1 MASVWADGRFD
12 AQPTGA
18 EPALGAARSQ
28 SLTEVDEDDLE
39 DEEPSQRTSN
49 LSWAVRGSFQGAAST
64 GDPDDGGS
72 LDNINSLPRILRG
85 RFQGGLATAGDAYEA
100 CQLLMDEQLQRAI
113 SKQPPPNVPIQGD
126 AVARTAF
133 QLLLTDEQQRA
144 LFLQF
149 ASSAAAWPR
158 LRSLIG
164 APPYNFLRPEDAG
177 TLSASGFA
185 RGRTNMVYE
194 GDGKRVA
201 NYSQF
206 GPGQLVDE
214 HAREYRVAPTSTQ
227 SSDPLPSAEYFRGS
241 STTGHIL
248 HVKVR
253 RHGMQ
258 KKRELLRSQQ
268 RKQLF
273 FPQPGETIVLQE
285 TRPLLAVSGARTVG
299 RVSLR
304 VKALWPRSNG
314 ASTAAVLVSV

>member
-1 MASVWADGRFD
+1 MASVWADGGAD

-18 EPALGAARSQ
+18 EPATAAARSQ

-39 DEEPSQRTSN
+39 DEQPSQRTSN
-49 LSWAVRGSFQGAAST
+49 LSWAVRGSFQGAAAA
-64 GDPDDGGS
+64 GDPDDDEGS
-72 LDNINSLPRILRG
+72 LENTLPRILRD

-100 CQLLMDEQLQRAI
+100 CGMLMDEQLQRAI

-144 LFLQF
+144 LFMQL
-149 ASSAAAWPR
+149 ASSTAAWPR

-177 TLSASGFA
+177 ALSASGFA

-214 HAREYRVAPTSTQ
+214 HAREYRVAPSATQ
-227 SSDPLPSAEYFRGS
+227 PSDPLPSAGYFGGS
-241 STTGHIL
+241 STGHIL

-253 RHGMQ
+253 RHGVQ
-258 KKRELLRSQQ
+258 KKRELLRSEQ

-285 TRPLLAVSGARTVG
+285 TRPMLAVSGTKTAG

-304 VKALWPRSNG
+304 VKALWPRSAG

>member
-1 MASVWADGRFD
+1 MASVWADGGPD

-18 EPALGAARSQ
+18 EPAPGAARSQ

-49 LSWAVRGSFQGAAST
+49 LSWAVRGRFQGAAAA
-64 GDPDDGGS
+64 GYPDGEGS
-72 LDNINSLPRILRG
+72 LENINSLPRILRD

-100 CQLLMDEQLQRAI
+100 CQLLMNEQLQRAI
-113 SKQPPPNVPIQGD
+113 SKQPPPNVPVQGD

-144 LFLQF
+144 LFLQL
-149 ASSAAAWPR
+149 ASSPVAWPR

-164 APPYNFLRPEDAG
+164 APPYNFLRSEDAG
-177 TLSASGFA
+177 TLNASGFA
-185 RGRTNMVYE
+185 RGRSHMVYE

-241 STTGHIL
+241 STGHIL

-253 RHGMQ
+253 RHGVQ
-258 KKRELLRSQQ
+258 KKRELLRSEQ